1 MGEGRITYRN
11 LGEIFVIEIDDTN
24 IEVGTIDFGY
34 DDSVEGNLTPFNRY
48 VIIRNLYKYPDR
60 VREYA
65 EACQFTNYHS
75 IVNRAPLLRTFAP
88 ISNVITEV
96 VLPALCESFGRNIV
110 QRPANAAI
118 GFTEFSYHDPK
129 SIEFHKYDE
138 PHVDSVSNF
147 FQFLPLHS
155 EFKFKTPGP
164 QKSDDKILAMAGVI
178 YLDETFGTE
187 ILVNKNVSFYRSE
200 NTGIWGA
207 PEWNETSNDN
217 YYPEGSNSHYESRI
231 VIGGEY
237 NSAAFYYGS
246 VSHRPHYS
254 GATEED
260 LKRGR
265 LVQNIWIDDVTNV
278 SPN

>member
-1 MGEGRITYRN
+1 MSESRITYRN

-34 DDSVEGNLTPFNRY
+34 DDSVEGHLAPFNRY
-48 VIIRNLYKYPDR
+48 VIIRNLYKYPDK

-65 EACQFTNYHS
+65 EACQFTNYYA
-75 IVNRAPLLRTFAP
+75 IVNRAPVLRTFAP
-88 ISNVITEV
+88 ISNVISNV
-96 VLPALCESFGRNIV
+96 VLPALCESFGRKVV
-110 QRPANAAI
+110 QRKANEAI

-155 EFKFKTPGP
+155 EFKFKTYVP
-164 QKSDDKILAMAGVI
+164 QKSDDKILSIAGVI

-200 NTGIWGA
+200 NTGIWGTPTG
-207 PEWNETSNDN
+207 PEKSNDN
-217 YYPEGSNSHYESRI
+217 FYPEGSNSHYEPRI

-237 NSAAFYYGS
+237 NSAAFYYGA
-246 VSHRPHYS
+246 VSHRPWLS
-254 GATEED
+254 GASEED

-265 LVQNIWIDDVTNV
+265 LIQNIWINDVTEMSLN
-278 SPN
+278 